1 MKCARNKFLDQFLD
15 IVVGVDDRDE
25 EEDVDDGDDGTSA
38 QLKVYSVVT
47 AIIRRFF

>member
-1 MKCARNKFLDQFLD
+1 MKRARNKFLDQFLD
-15 IVVGVDDRDE
+15 IAAGVDDRDE
-25 EEDVDDGDDGTSA
+25 EEDDGDDGTSA